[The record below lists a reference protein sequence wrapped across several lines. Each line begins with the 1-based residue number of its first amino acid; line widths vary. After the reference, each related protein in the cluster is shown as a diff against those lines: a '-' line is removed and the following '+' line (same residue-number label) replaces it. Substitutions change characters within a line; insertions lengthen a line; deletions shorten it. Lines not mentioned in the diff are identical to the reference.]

1 VLLKVLFIGNSHT
14 YLNFMPQMLLALV
27 KAEDRGFELI
37 VDQSTGEGASL
48 EWHWKNPSSYA
59 KITEKPW
66 DFVVLQ
72 DRSGGPLEEPES
84 FERHA
89 GLLDSEIRKQATRT
103 ILFMTWA
110 NRTRPDSQ
118 AILTEA
124 YTKVTQELGAILSPV
139 GLAWEAVHRDEPDFE
154 LHHRD
159 GRHANPA
166 GSYLTACVFYS
177 ILFNTSPAGLPGTF
191 YFKNK
196 KRLDL
201 DKDKAS
207 FLQKIA
213 WETVRNVEGG
223 MRKAEGGMGNAEKRS

>member
-1 VLLKVLFIGNSHT
+1 MTPKVLFIGNSHT
-14 YLNFMPQMLLALV
+14 YLNFMPRMLLALV
-27 KAEDRGFELI
+27 NGEDRGFQLM
-37 VDQSTGEGASL
+37 VDQCTGEGASL
-48 EWHWKNPSSYA
+48 KWHWENPASRD
-59 KITEKPW
+59 KITEKTW

-89 GLLDSEIRKQATRT
+89 GLLDAEIRRQGART
-103 ILFMTWA
+103 IFYMTWA
-110 NRTRPDSQ
+110 NRTRPDTQ

-124 YTKVTQELGAILSPV
+124 YTKAARILGAILSPV
-139 GLAWEAVHRDEPDFE
+139 GRAWEAALQGEPDFE

-177 ILFNTSPAGLPGTF
+177 ILFNTSPEGLPGTF
-191 YFKNK
+191 YHKGKN
-196 KRLDL
+196 RLDL
-201 DKDKAS
+201 DKNKAV

-213 WETVRNVEGG
+213 WETVSEIWDLGFG
-223 MRKAEGGMGNAEKRS
+223 ISDSLDIGF